1 MNTIEDITSQ
11 EILMKLWFSLE
22 NSVRYFLIFLSSNPI
37 NCLLE
42 YSLKVIIKALFCLKQ
57 PGKMF

>member
-22 NSVRYFLIFLSSNPI
+22 NSVQYFLIFLSSNPI